1 MYSRVPPPL
10 TGAWASSC
18 LCASFRAF
26 RFARP
31 YLGGQQSH
39 FSPLTAPG
47 AAGKGS
53 WFLPASFCQ
62 TINSKRKREATALL
76 SWRPL
81 HNRPAGVVWQVP
93 GFVGNPATDIV
104 SKINPSTT
112 LFQKF
117 GVLRGFAPKCPFAYF
132 SGMGKVGP
140 RRVGT
145 LRHRQDCR
153 NLHATTAKGGRA
165 GARNF
170 PAPIKLPEKQQ
181 PPEGLPPG
189 AFALDE
195 AVRFSWPWSRS
206 RGSGTRAA
214 PGP

>member
-1 MYSRVPPPL
+1 MYSIVLPSPS
-10 TGAWASSC
+10 GARASPC
-18 LCASFRAF
+18 FRAPFRAF

-39 FSPLTAPG
+39 FSPLTAPA

-93 GFVGNPATDIV
+93 GFVGNPATDSV
-104 SKINPSTT
+104 GKIAPSTT

-117 GVLRGFAPKCPFAYF
+117 GVLRGGAPKCPFAYF

-140 RRVGT
+140 RRVGGP
-145 LRHRQDCR
+145 LSPARLPIAAYSCAKVSAKCR
-153 NLHATTAKGGRA
+153 
-165 GARNF
+165 
-170 PAPIKLPEKQQ
+170 PPISP
-181 PPEGLPPG
+181 
-189 AFALDE
+189 
-195 AVRFSWPWSRS
+195 
-206 RGSGTRAA
+206 
-214 PGP
+214 

>member
-1 MYSRVPPPL
+1 MYNGVIPSL
-10 TGAWASSC
+10 TGAWASPC
-18 LCASFRAF
+18 PCAPFRAF

-31 YLGGQQSH
+31 CPGRHPGC
-39 FSPLTAPG
+39 FSPDTAPG
-47 AAGKGS
+47 AAGEGAG
-53 WFLPASFCQ
+53 FPIPHR
-62 TINSKRKREATALL
+62 TINSEREREATALL

-93 GFVGNPATDIV
+93 GFVGNPAADIV

-112 LFQKF
+112 LIQKF
-117 GVLRGFAPKCPFAYF
+117 GVLRGGAPKCPFAYF

-145 LRHRQDCR
+145 LPP
-153 NLHATTAKGGRA
+153 
-165 GARNF
+165 AR
-170 PAPIKLPEKQQ
+170 LPEKQH

-195 AVRFSWPWSRS
+195 AVQFSWPWSRS